1 VNDDELLGALGDAL
15 TPPAREVPADRLAA
29 LRALAAEHGST
40 PPSAD
45 GSAGGGSGA
54 PGDGSPAPVVPIASR
69 RTLLVGSIAAA
80 VGAVA
85 GVAATVAATND
96 DGGSGEVA
104 GPPTGPFEVTS
115 LAPGAIAEART
126 IDHTWGLE
134 LLLDIEGLPVERTY
148 AVSFAT
154 ADGAVS
160 AGGFRSVDVLM
171 RCRFNAT
178 ALLAE
183 VTEVTIAD
191 EATGDIV
198 LRGRPA

>member
-1 VNDDELLGALGDAL
+1 VNDDELLDALGDAL
-15 TPPAREVPADRLAA
+15 APPPREIPADRLAA
-29 LRALAAEHGST
+29 LRALAAEHAST
-40 PPSAD
+40 PPTADAEGDAAAD
-45 GSAGGGSGA
+45 G
-54 PGDGSPAPVVPIASR
+54 PPPASVTSIASR
-69 RTLLVGSIAAA
+69 RSVLVGSIAAA

-85 GVAATVAATND
+85 GVAATVAATGD
-96 DGGSGEVA
+96 DGGDEVA
-104 GPPTGPFEVTS
+104 GPPTGPFEVTD
-115 LAPGAIAEART
+115 LAPGATAEART

-134 LLLDIEGLPVERTY
+134 LLLDIEGLPVDRTY

-154 ADGAVS
+154 AEGAVS
-160 AGGFRSVDVLM
+160 AGGFRSVAVLM

>member
-15 TPPAREVPADRLAA
+15 EPPPREVPADRMAA
-29 LRALAAEHGST
+29 LRALAAEHGSV
-40 PPSAD
+40 PPT
-45 GSAGGGSGA
+45 
-54 PGDGSPAPVVPIASR
+54 GDVPAPVVPITSR
-69 RTLLVGSIAAA
+69 RTVLVGSIAAA

-85 GVAATVAATND
+85 GVAATVAATGD
-96 DGGSGEVA
+96 DGGGEVA

-115 LAPGAIAEART
+115 IATGATAEART

-154 ADGAVS
+154 ADGPVS
-160 AGGFRSVDVLM
+160 AGGFRSVAVLM